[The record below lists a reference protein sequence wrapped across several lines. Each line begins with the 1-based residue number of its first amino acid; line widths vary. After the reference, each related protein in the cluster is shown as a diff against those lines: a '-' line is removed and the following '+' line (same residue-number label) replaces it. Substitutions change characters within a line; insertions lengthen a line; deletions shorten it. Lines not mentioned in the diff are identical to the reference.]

1 MEALE
6 CIKGRRSIRDY
17 EDKRIDR
24 DVLLDIVSTASYAP
38 SWKNTQVTRYLVIDD
53 KEKINEIAEKFT
65 TCFSY
70 NGGTIAKAAALVA
83 VTALKGRSGV
93 EKDGSFTTAREA
105 SWLMFDA
112 GCAVQTFCLAA
123 YEKGLGTVIM
133 GIFDDG
139 ISEYLNIPEDRE
151 LVNLI
156 CVGYPA
162 VSPEAPKRKSAEE
175 LISFFE

>member
-1 MEALE
+1 MEAIE
-6 CIKGRRSIRDY
+6 CIKGRRSIRNY
-17 EDKRIDR
+17 EDKPVAREVIE
-24 DVLLDIVSTASYAP
+24 DIVATASYAP

-53 KEKINEIAEKFT
+53 KSKINEIAEKFT

-70 NGGTIAKAAALVA
+70 NGGTINKAAVLVA

-93 EKDGSFTTAREA
+93 EKDGSFTTKREA

-112 GCAVQTFCLAA
+112 GCAVEAFCLAA
-123 YEKGLGTVIM
+123 HEKGLGTVIM

-139 ISEYLNIPEDRE
+139 LSDYLQIPEDRE

-156 CVGYPA
+156 CLGYPA
-162 VSPEAPKRKSAEE
+162 EEPAAPKRKTAQE
-175 LISFFE
+175 LISYLD

>member
-1 MEALE
+1 MEALN
-6 CIKGRRSIRDY
+6 CIRGRRSIRNYKD
-17 EDKRIDR
+17 
-24 DVLLDIVSTASYAP
+24 TAVERALIEEVIAEAALAP

-53 KEKINEIAEKFT
+53 KAKINEIAEKFT

-70 NGGTIAKAAALVA
+70 NGGTIAKAPMLVA

-93 EKDGSFTTAREA
+93 EKDGSFTTKREA

-139 ISEYLNIPEDRE
+139 ISEYLGIPEDRE

-156 CVGYPA
+156 CVGYPDEEPAAPRRKA
-162 VSPEAPKRKSAEE
+162 VEDLVSY
-175 LISFFE
+175 FE

>member
-1 MEALE
+1 MDALE
-6 CIKGRRSIRDY
+6 CIKGRRSIRAYKDTPV
-17 EDKRIDR
+17 ERSVIEE
-24 DVLLDIVSTASYAP
+24 VVSAATFSP

-53 KEKINEIAEKFT
+53 KSKIDEIASKFT

-70 NGGTIAKAAALVA
+70 NGNTIGKAPMLVA

-93 EKDGSFTTAREA
+93 EKDGSFTTKREA

-123 YEKGLGTVIM
+123 HEKGLGTVIM
-133 GIFDDG
+133 GIFDEG
-139 ISEYLNIPEDRE
+139 LSEYLQIPEDRE

-156 CVGYPA
+156 CVGYPDEEPA
-162 VSPEAPKRKSAEE
+162 APKRKQAGD
-175 LISFFE
+175 LISYFE

>member
-6 CIKGRRSIRDY
+6 CIKGRRSIRNY
-17 EDKRIDR
+17 EDKKVDR
-24 DVLLDIVSTASYAP
+24 AVIEEIIGAAAFAP

-53 KEKINEIAEKFT
+53 KAKINEIAEKFT

-70 NGGTIAKAAALVA
+70 NGGTIGKAAALIA

-93 EKDGSFTTAREA
+93 EKDGSFTTKREA

-123 YEKGLGTVIM
+123 HEKGLGTVIM

-139 ISEYLNIPEDRE
+139 ISDYLQIPEDRE

-156 CVGYPA
+156 CLGYPA
-162 VSPEAPKRKSAEE
+162 EEPAAPKRKEVADLVSY
-175 LISFFE
+175 FE